1 MRTRVTRTSCASGSR
16 SVQPCPD
23 PSCLS
28 TTARP
33 SPDPSADPGSTL
45 DPAPRRLAATRGAA
59 AAEAMQRPP
68 AGPAA
73 RQAVGLSPEGAC
85 AGRCTGQASARRTT
99 TALPVLCAAGRSGTR
114 CLRNGA
120 ACMREQARMPC
131 TPCTITRQASLHTA
145 VTPQPARSA
154 TLHRFAAQKLPQQ
167 STHRGRGHATP
178 EMQRMAPDCMKRA
191 CMGMRARGPGGH
203 QGCGAGA
210 GARRRRRGR
219 CGARRLRR
227 PREARR
233 SRRAK
238 PHALL
243 LRAPCGGLLASA
255 TQRIH
260 SCRQTQWR
268 GLCKHQGHVSDW
280 NDKPGAALRRR
291 RSVARP
297 CRHVR
302 ACMALIRVRSH
313 CGALQQA
320 HPRPKTPP
328 RVGAPAARAKRRR
341 AGGAWAGGRAGAA
354 AAAAARRCRTRSRS
368 PRRRCQRRCRP
379 PRAAESSARARPP
392 A

>member
-99 TALPVLCAAGRSGTR
+99 TALPELCAAGRSGTR
-114 CLRNGA
+114 CLSNGA

-154 TLHRFAAQKLPQQ
+154 TLHRFAAQKRPQQ
-167 STHRGRGHATP
+167 GTHRGRGHATP
-178 EMQRMAPDCMKRA
+178 EMQRTGPRLHEESMYGNA
-191 CMGMRARGPGGH
+191 GQRARRAPGV
-203 QGCGAGA
+203 
-210 GARRRRRGR
+210 RRRRGR
-219 CGARRLRR
+219 
-227 PREARR
+227 
-233 SRRAK
+233 
-238 PHALL
+238 
-243 LRAPCGGLLASA
+243 
-255 TQRIH
+255 
-260 SCRQTQWR
+260 
-268 GLCKHQGHVSDW
+268 
-280 NDKPGAALRRR
+280 
-291 RSVARP
+291 
-297 CRHVR
+297 
-302 ACMALIRVRSH
+302 
-313 CGALQQA
+313 
-320 HPRPKTPP
+320 
-328 RVGAPAARAKRRR
+328 
-341 AGGAWAGGRAGAA
+341 AA
-354 AAAAARRCRTRSRS
+354 AATRTVWSLATPKAARSAMVAPRQTARASPARTVR
-368 PRRRCQRRCRP
+368 
-379 PRAAESSARARPP
+379 RAACISNAEDTLLPP
-392 A
+392 DTVAGTV